1 MAAGF
6 SSPRGP
12 SPSPS
17 SVPRLRTRAFV
28 GGERS
33 STAGNQ
39 GMEPL
44 RGCRTEARWEASA
57 SFGSNLPRALP
68 LDPLTLPQGVGTS
81 DRRVRGSKVSR
92 RLPLLRLPPLLL
104 AQGVNISASSSRA
117 SCTRARL
124 CRSSSARCAVS
135 ELRRAATARGS
146 CPEVQKGAVGVSS
159 IMYGPRQAS
168 GCTPQ
173 QNRGL
178 LPLDFAGGS
187 TRRQRAGFCCTAG
200 CEGHLLPDR
209 REPGSGSSRGE
220 GGRAAP
226 PTPAERSAER
236 WSSIC
241 ILHRSNSARRLVAA
255 ASIGEAWR

>member
-1 MAAGF
+1 
-6 SSPRGP
+6 
-12 SPSPS
+12 
-17 SVPRLRTRAFV
+17 
-28 GGERS
+28 
-33 STAGNQ
+33 
-39 GMEPL
+39 MEPL
-44 RGCRTEARWEASA
+44 RGCRTEAPWEAPA
-57 SFGSNLPRALP
+57 SFGPGLPRALL
-68 LDPLTLPQGVGTS
+68 LDPPMLPQGVGTS
-81 DRRVRGSKVSR
+81 DRRVRGSTVSR
-92 RLPLLRLPPLLL
+92 RLLLPRLPPLLL
-104 AQGVNISASSSRA
+104 AQGVSISASSSRA
-117 SCTRARL
+117 SRARARL
-124 CRSSSARCAVS
+124 CRSSPSRCAAPES
-135 ELRRAATARGS
+135 RRAATGRGS
-146 CPEVQKGAVGVSS
+146 CPEAQQGAVGVGSA
-159 IMYGPRQAS
+159 MHGPRQAS

-209 REPGSGSSRGE
+209 REPGSGSSCGE